1 MTFMHNT
8 LVRLGTEEDGQ
19 SLIEYALIAGIIALG
34 AIVAMTGL
42 KNQIVTAFGTISNQ
56 LSNAA

>member
-1 MTFMHNT
+1 MKSMQNA
-8 LVRLGTEEDGQ
+8 LVRLVNEEDGQ
-19 SLIEYALIAGIIALG
+19 NLIEYALIASIIAVG

-42 KNQIVTAFGTISNQ
+42 KNQIVIAFNTISNQ